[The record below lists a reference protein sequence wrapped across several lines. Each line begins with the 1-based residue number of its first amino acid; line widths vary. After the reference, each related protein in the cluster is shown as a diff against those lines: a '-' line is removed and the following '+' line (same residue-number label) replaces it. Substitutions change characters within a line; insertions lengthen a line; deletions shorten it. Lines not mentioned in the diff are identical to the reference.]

1 MDSLFGHPEASYS
14 EAVRISSTQS
24 VIARPGFLR
33 SWQSHESSFIICR
46 IEKLWNWGIE
56 KDEILI

>member
-1 MDSLFGHPEASYS
+1 
-14 EAVRISSTQS
+14 VRISSTQS

-56 KDEILI
+56 KDEILIVSRKTPDSPE